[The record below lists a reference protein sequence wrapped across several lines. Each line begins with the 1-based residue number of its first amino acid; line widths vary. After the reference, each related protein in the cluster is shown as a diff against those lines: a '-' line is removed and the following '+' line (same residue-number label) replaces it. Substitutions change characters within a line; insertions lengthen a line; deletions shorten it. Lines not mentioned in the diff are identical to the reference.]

1 MESRC
6 PTRETNRPIYY
17 RAEDYSFSVN
27 WWALGVLL
35 EKLTVLYII
44 ELRTIVY
51 LWTGGL

>member
-1 MESRC
+1 MGSGC

-17 RAEDYSFSVN
+17 RAEDYSLSVD

-44 ELRTIVY
+44 EKRTIVS